1 MLGFQA
7 DFYNMTFYEEVE
19 DINGG
24 YEILVEKKSEGI
36 IRRFFVTLRHGLG
49 LIWGGIFTFIQQQ
62 KAVGNGHGFFVII
75 LRIMLMFAWPF
86 LNRTLIKKPFPIQFR
101 LRLEMLGPTYIKL
114 GQILSLRED
123 LLPKSITNELKNL
136 LDRLPALPFPRYLE
150 IIDSNLALPVW
161 VVFSEI
167 DSVPLGSA
175 SLAQTHRAM
184 LRTGEEVVLKLL
196 KPNVRQI
203 VVNDTRLLRVVGRIS
218 NIFLS
223 RYQPKRLIDEFCRYT
238 ILEVDLRNEAASAEI
253 FAANFKD
260 EPDVR
265 FPMVYRDESN
275 ENLLCMEFFRGSK
288 PNAEVLAKLS
298 DREIDKV
305 IRLGVGATIQMIF
318 RDGFFHADLHPGNL
332 IIFDDASVGFIDL
345 GMVGRFDTDM
355 QKRMLYYFYSLVM
368 GDAASAARYLLA
380 MTIAGPHS
388 DPEGFRRAVEDLN
401 RRWLRSPNF
410 NEFSLGNLILQ
421 SVGLA
426 GKYHIQYPGEII
438 LMVKSLITLEGVG
451 NVLAP
456 GIDVAEAARIHVQKI
471 LFEQISIKKIFKDG
485 ILVLPE
491 VVDIFTRSPL
501 VISESLRFV
510 ESYMKTSRENP
521 FGEIKGVL
529 FGSFCVL
536 AGAVVFAYDGPLLLW
551 GFLMFSGFT
560 FAGFGFLRKS

>member
-1 MLGFQA
+1 MIEIAPQ
-7 DFYNMTFYEEVE
+7 E
-19 DINGG
+19 INGG
-24 YEILVEKKSEGI
+24 YEILVEKKSEGL
-36 IRRFFVTLRHGLG
+36 IRRFFVTLRHSFG
-49 LIWGGIFTFIQQQ
+49 LIWGGIYTYIQQQ
-62 KAVGNGHGFFVII
+62 KAEGHGWSFFTLI
-75 LRIMLMFAWPF
+75 LRILFLFAWPF
-86 LNRTLIKKPFPIQFR
+86 LNRPLIKQPFPVQFR
-101 LRLEMLGPTYIKL
+101 RRLEMLGPTYIKL
-114 GQILSLRED
+114 GQIMSLRED
-123 LLPKSITNELKNL
+123 LLPKSITDELKNL

-150 IIDSNLALPVW
+150 LIDANLFLPVW

-167 DSVPLGSA
+167 DAIPLGSA

-184 LRTGEEVVLKLL
+184 LRSGDEVVLKLL

-203 VVNDTRLLRVVGRIS
+203 VLNDTRLLRILGMFS
-218 NIFLS
+218 QIFLS
-223 RYQPKRLIDEFCRYT
+223 RYQPKRLINEFCRYT
-238 ILEVDLRNEAASAEI
+238 LLEVDLRNEAASAEI

-260 EPDVR
+260 EPDIR
-265 FPMVYRDESN
+265 FPRVYREASN

-298 DREIDKV
+298 DKEINNV
-305 IRLGVGATIQMIF
+305 IRLGVGATIEMIF

-380 MTIAGPHS
+380 MTIAGPRS

-401 RRWLRSPNF
+401 RRWLQSPNF
-410 NEFSLGNLILQ
+410 NEFSLGHLILQ

-456 GIDVAEAARIHVQKI
+456 GIDVAEAARVHVQKI
-471 LFEQISIKKIFKDG
+471 LFAQVSFKKIIKDG
-485 ILVLPE
+485 VLVLPE
-491 VVDIFTRSPL
+491 VIDILTRSPL
-501 VISESLRFV
+501 VISEGLRFA
-510 ESYMKTSRENP
+510 ESYIKTSRENP
-521 FGEIKGVL
+521 FAELKGTI
-529 FGSFCVL
+529 FGSFCIL
-536 AGAVVFAYDGPLLLW
+536 SGAVIFAFDGPLWLW
-551 GFLMFSGFT
+551 GFLLFSGFS
-560 FAGFGFLRKS
+560 FVGYGFFRKSR

>member
-1 MLGFQA
+1 
-7 DFYNMTFYEEVE
+7 MTDSETQETHG
-19 DINGG
+19 D

-36 IRRFFVTLRHGLG
+36 VRRFFVTLRHGLG
-49 LIWGGIFTFIQQQ
+49 LIWGSVYTYIQQQ
-62 KAVGNGHGFFVII
+62 KATGHSWSFFTII
-75 LRIMLMFAWPF
+75 LRILMAIAWPF
-86 LNRTLIKKPFPIQFR
+86 LNRDLIKQPFPVQFR
-101 LRLEMLGPTYIKL
+101 RRLEMLGPAYIKL

-123 LLPKSITNELKNL
+123 LLPKSITDELKNL

-150 IIDSNLALPVW
+150 IIDSNLILPVW
-161 VVFSEI
+161 VIFSEI

-175 SLAQTHRAM
+175 SLAQTHRAR
-184 LRTGEEVVLKLL
+184 LRSGEEVVLKLL

-223 RYQPKRLIDEFCRYT
+223 RYQPKRLINEFCRYT

-260 EPDVR
+260 EPDIR
-265 FPMVYRDESN
+265 FPKVYQEASN

-298 DREIDKV
+298 DKEIAKV

-345 GMVGRFDTDM
+345 GMIGRFDTDM

-368 GDAASAARYLLA
+368 GDPASAARYLLA
-380 MTIAGPHS
+380 MTIAGPRS

-410 NEFSLGNLILQ
+410 NEFSLGHLILQ

-456 GIDVAEAARIHVQKI
+456 GINVADAARKDVQGI
-471 LFEQISIKKIFKDG
+471 LFAQISPAKIIKDG
-485 ILVLPE
+485 VLILPE
-491 VVDIFTRSPL
+491 IVDIFTRSPL
-501 VISESLRFV
+501 VISEGLRFA
-510 ESYMKTSRENP
+510 ESYMKTSREGP
-521 FGEIKGVL
+521 LADLKGVI
-529 FGSFCVL
+529 FGSFCL
-536 AGAVVFAYDGPLLLW
+536 LSGAVIFAFDGPIWLW
-551 GFLMFSGFT
+551 GFFFFSGFSI
-560 FAGFGFLRKS
+560 AGYGFLRKS